1 MMLRENPISGS
12 PTKGEST
19 DACEGV
25 GPSNS
30 SDEVP
35 VMGMERRGWVNPQ
48 RVTVNWGTRRNYHS
62 MCMFETAKLQ
72 SDD

>member
-1 MMLRENPISGS
+1 MVG

-35 VMGMERRGWVNPQ
+35 VNGNGAKGMGQSTESNCQLGNQ
-48 RVTVNWGTRRNYHS
+48 EELS
-62 MCMFETAKLQ
+62 LMCMFETAKLQ